1 MEYKV
6 SYPTPLC
13 EIADPENDNVDV
25 CVAMPDG
32 SSYTIV
38 CITPRNLA
46 ALMDRDGGTFIH
58 PGFRFAVVRRID
70 RACIEDAL
78 RVITADPELLSYY
91 GSDQT

>member
-25 CVAMPDG
+25 CVTMPDG
-32 SSYTIV
+32 TTYTLV
-38 CITPRNLA
+38 FITPRNLSRMMEERGEA
-46 ALMDRDGGTFIH
+46 FVDPA
-58 PGFRFAVVRRID
+58 FRFVTVRRID
-70 RACIEDAL
+70 RACIGDAL